1 MTITISATESDMKI
15 IILRLNKFDTCTISE
30 VFVNGA
36 FFSYCLEDKDRG
48 LRQDMP
54 LKDIMAIK
62 VKGQTAIPTGSYN
75 VAYTYSPKFK
85 KMLPLVENV
94 PGYSGIRFH
103 PLNTDKDTE
112 GCLGFGWW
120 TGGERILASKLYTDR
135 MIRMIANAID
145 IGETVTLEIH

>member
-1 MTITISATESDMKI
+1 MKI

-62 VKGQTAIPTGSYN
+62 VKGQTAIPTGTYN
-75 VAYTYSPKFK
+75 VAYTYSYKFK

-103 PLNTDKDTE
+103 RLNTDKDTE

-135 MIRMIANAID
+135 LVRMIANAID
-145 IGETVTLEIH
+145 IGDTVTLEIH

>member
-1 MTITISATESDMKI
+1 MKI
-15 IILRLNKFDTCTISE
+15 IILRLNKLATCTISE

-36 FFSYCLEDKDRG
+36 FFSYCLEDIDRG

-62 VKGQTAIPTGSYN
+62 IKGQTAIPTGSYN

-145 IGETVTLEIH
+145 IGDTVTLEIH